1 MDAKKLF
8 STKIDRRRML
18 GNLGMMG
25 AGAVLTACGG
35 AIGQNPEPEP
45 PADYDAAI
53 LNFALNLE
61 YLEAAFYLAA
71 VGRITELP
79 GYSPEK
85 VLVPEGF
92 DPRAGISFP
101 DPAGADAVAAAA
113 SVGEYADE
121 IASDELAHVNFLR
134 SALGANA
141 GELPVIDLNTSFK
154 AAAAA
159 AFGLVADPTSLGL
172 PAGFT
177 PDDFEPL
184 SDLGPVSEALFLHG
198 AFIFEDV
205 GVTAYKGAA
214 KYLTNK
220 DTLEAAAG
228 ILAVE
233 AYHAGEVRTFLYG
246 ADRRRANIY
255 GGLDTWTITSAIS
268 AARNALGGGED
279 FVDQGIVRD
288 DRFGLSPQAHGGANI
303 VPTDDNGIA
312 PSRTPRQVANIVFL
326 NGDNEALTG
335 GFFPNG
341 ISIPANLVNQTLAL
355 LSPDFPD
362 NLG

>member
-8 STKIDRRRML
+8 SSKIDRRRML

-35 AIGQNPEPEP
+35 AIGQKPDPK
-45 PADYDAAI
+45 ATDYDAAI

-71 VGRITELP
+71 VGRIGELP
-79 GYSPEK
+79 GYTPEK
-85 VLVPEGF
+85 VLVPTGF
-92 DPRAGISFP
+92 DPTAGISFP
-101 DPAGADAVAAAA
+101 DPAGMNAAAA
-113 SVGEYADE
+113 SVGEYANE
-121 IASDELAHVNFLR
+121 IATDELAHVVFLR
-134 SALGANA
+134 KALGTSA
-141 GELPVIDLNTSFK
+141 GDLPTLDLNASFK
-154 AAAAA
+154 GAAAA
-159 AFGLVADPTSLGL
+159 AFGLVADPASLGL

-177 PDDFEPL
+177 PEQFEPL
-184 SDLGPVSEALFLHG
+184 SDNGPISEALFLHG

-214 KYLTNK
+214 KFITNP

-233 AYHAGEVRTFLYG
+233 AYHASEVRTFLYG
-246 ADRRRANIY
+246 ADKRRADIY
-255 GGLDTWTITSAIS
+255 GGLDTWTIVSAIS

-279 FVDQGIVRD
+279 FVDQGIVAEA
-288 DRFGLSPQAHGGANI
+288 RFGLSTQAHGGANI
-303 VPTDDNGIA
+303 VPTDPNGIA

-326 NGDNEALTG
+326 NPDNAALKG

-341 ISIPANLVNQTLAL
+341 ISIPANLLDQTLAL
-355 LSPDFPD
+355 LDPTFPA
-362 NLG
+362 NL